1 MLYLSRRYDLT
12 PLKCFCGAKLEVVKE
27 GKILRCPVE
36 GIIYE
41 YPGGGEGGKETG
53 KS

>member
-1 MLYLSRRYDLT
+1 MVQ
-12 PLKCFCGAKLEVVKE
+12 KCLCGAELEVVKE
-27 GKILRCPVE
+27 GKTLRCPVE

-41 YPGGGEGGKETG
+41 YPGTNEEGVKEIS